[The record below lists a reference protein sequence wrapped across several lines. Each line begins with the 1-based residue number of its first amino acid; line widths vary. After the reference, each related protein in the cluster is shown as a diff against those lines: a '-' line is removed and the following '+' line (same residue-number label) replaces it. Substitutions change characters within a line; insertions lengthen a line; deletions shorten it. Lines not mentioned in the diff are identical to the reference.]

1 MSTTTKATVRN
12 GRAGKHGVF
21 SANHNF
27 SEQTRAVQSHIDS
40 ERTSDNVYGRFN
52 DAGKWTW
59 SHDGFDA
66 RAYELGRYTQ
76 IFGEG
81 IKAQNDRH
89 ERSRHH
95 DRVKSVEDV
104 YTNKKTAPMET
115 ILQVGN
121 SHSEMTT
128 EEQAQYLRRALGA
141 LTSDLGRYGENL
153 IIHDCAL
160 HMDETVPHVH
170 LRYSFAVRDRE
181 GHLVPNQSKALEAM
195 GFTPPEQGTRTR
207 YNNALVSFSDWLREA
222 FYGHVERQ
230 GLTVDREVK
239 SPSERHVDRLGSR
252 AIAKA
257 KEVGELEKLVAQLN
271 ETARGRQQEL
281 AGVLQQVQHLQQYLG
296 ELSRYSREL
305 DEYCI
310 QANEVLH
317 NLQDLG
323 HGSRDVYQWMED
335 KVNNITGKTLFESY
349 CDDNNLDYEV
359 FVGRLGLQQNPD
371 RRGGITQTQ

>member
-12 GRAGKHGVF
+12 GRSGKHGVY

-27 SEQTRAVQSHIDS
+27 SEQTRAVQSHIDNA
-40 ERTSDNVYGRFN
+40 RTSDNIYGRF
-52 DAGKWTW
+52 DDTGKWSW
-59 SHDGFDA
+59 SHNGFDA
-66 RAYELGRYTQ
+66 RAYELGRYAQ

-95 DRVKSVEDV
+95 DRVRSVEDV

-141 LTSDLGRYGENL
+141 LTRDLGRYGENL

-230 GLTVDREVK
+230 GLTVDREVT
-239 SPSERHVDRLGSR
+239 SPSERHRDRLESR
-252 AIAKA
+252 AIAMTK
-257 KEVGELEKLVAQLN
+257 KVEELKKKVAQLT
-271 ETARGRQQEL
+271 ETVLGHQQEL
-281 AGVLQQVQHLQQYLG
+281 ANVVQQGQQFKQYLD
-296 ELSRYSREL
+296 ELSRYGREL
-305 DEYCI
+305 DEYCV
-310 QANEVLH
+310 QASEALH
-317 NLQDLG
+317 QLQNLG
-323 HGSRDVYQWMED
+323 YGSSDVYQWMED
-335 KVNNITGKTLFESY
+335 KINNKTGMTLFESF

-359 FVGRLGLQQNPD
+359 FVGRLGLQQNPA
-371 RRGGITQTQ
+371 RGGITQTQ